1 MCQRRLANSEAEHRA
16 SLTIEA
22 RQTPQSPTP
31 PLPTRTNS
39 NKLRSRTSSRSNDP
53 TTNDDP
59 PTNSWFKYAWQKLK
73 KDPRGSQMFHSPPLI
88 RALQMSKSETTAKIS
103 QETWNN
109 LHIAHMCWDDY
120 VTDAWNIFLKC
131 YLCLRPKTDNPI
143 TIDFHDT
150 WDALV
155 KQNDNA
161 LCNRP
166 GIGYL
171 INHGRPSGL

>member
-39 NKLRSRTSSRSNDP
+39 NRLRSRTSSRSNDP

-103 QETWNN
+103 QESWNN

-120 VTDAWNIFLKC
+120 VTDGTCF
-131 YLCLRPKTDNPI
+131 YRPLMNKVIQKAFTPEISHIGLQGDQDKINQQKKPI
-143 TIDFHDT
+143 SNSLTVCHQENVLHVDM
-150 WDALV
+150 
-155 KQNDNA
+155 
-161 LCNRP
+161 
-166 GIGYL
+166 
-171 INHGRPSGL
+171 